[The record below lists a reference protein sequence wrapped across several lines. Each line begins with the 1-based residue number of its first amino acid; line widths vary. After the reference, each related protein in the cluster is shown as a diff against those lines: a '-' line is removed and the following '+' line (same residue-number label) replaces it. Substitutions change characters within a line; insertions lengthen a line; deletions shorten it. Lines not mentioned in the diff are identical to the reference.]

1 MGFIPSA
8 GARVTWERRT
18 ASFPIEGKLLLNL
31 SLSPAG
37 NSTEALGNAK
47 EKRGDCSVLSQ
58 QWLTSS
64 SGQGIRALPC
74 SAHPTPSI

>member
-18 ASFPIEGKLLLNL
+18 ASFPIEGKLLPNL

-37 NSTEALGNAK
+37 NSTEALGNSK
-47 EKRGDCSVLSQ
+47 EKRGDCSVPAMADQ
-58 QWLTSS
+58 QF
-64 SGQGIRALPC
+64 RAGYQSPSLLL
-74 SAHPTPSI
+74 AHPTPSI